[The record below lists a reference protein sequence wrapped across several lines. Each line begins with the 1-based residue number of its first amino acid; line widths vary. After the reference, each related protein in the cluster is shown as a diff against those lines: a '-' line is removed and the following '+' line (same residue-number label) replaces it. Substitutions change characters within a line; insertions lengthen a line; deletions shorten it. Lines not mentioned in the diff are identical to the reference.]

1 MTAGAVGRLCH
12 LGADAILHLFLPPL
26 CPLCRRF
33 SPAPGQFLCGPCGAL
48 FTALEEPWCPVCA
61 VPFAGR
67 GPSHRCPRC
76 RRRPPPFTRVRAWG
90 SYSGGLA
97 QAVQRF
103 KYGGQLTLR
112 RALQEWAV
120 DAWRRHYACLPFAA
134 VVPVP
139 PHPITLRHRGCDL
152 AALLSRAVARSAG
165 VAWRP
170 GALAKVSSTPD
181 LVTLGA
187 RERRTAVARAYAPAQ
202 ALAGRVLLID
212 DVVTTT
218 ETARAC
224 ATACRNAG
232 ACEVYVLALART
244 PVGLP

>member
-1 MTAGAVGRLCH
+1 MTGIAGGRLWYR
-12 LGADAILHLFLPPL
+12 GAGAILHLLLPPL

-33 SPAPGQFLCGPCGAL
+33 RPVQGHFLCGACDAL
-48 FTALEEPWCPVCA
+48 LIALEEPWCPVCA

-67 GPSHRCPRC
+67 GPSHRCTRC
-76 RRRPPPFTRVRAWG
+76 RRRPPPFVQVRAWG

-120 DAWRRHYACLPFAA
+120 DAWRRYYASLPFAA

-139 PHPITLRHRGCDL
+139 PHPDTLRHRGCDL

-170 GALAKVSSTPD
+170 GALAKVSRAPD

-187 RERRTAVARAYAPAQ
+187 RERRVAVARAYAPVQ
-202 ALAGRVLLID
+202 ELAGAVLLVD

-224 ATACRNAG
+224 ARACRSAG
-232 ACEVYVLALART
+232 AAEVCVLALART
-244 PVGLP
+244 PPGVP